1 MHGSILPKMIVPL
14 VLVAAWST
22 VITFV
27 SLHKTIDGV
36 DLSVD
41 SILLTI
47 TGFVVGLSL
56 SFRSSTAYER
66 YAEGRRLWAQL
77 THNCQQLGRGY
88 WIHTT
93 ERDECK
99 KEDVLAK
106 V

>member
-14 VLVAAWST
+14 ALIAGWST
-22 VITFV
+22 LITVI
-27 SLHKTIDGV
+27 SKHNTIDGI

-77 THNCQQLGRGY
+77 SHNCQQLGRGY
-88 WIHTT
+88 WIHTS
-93 ERDECK
+93 EREDSK
-99 KEDVLAK
+99 KKDVLAK